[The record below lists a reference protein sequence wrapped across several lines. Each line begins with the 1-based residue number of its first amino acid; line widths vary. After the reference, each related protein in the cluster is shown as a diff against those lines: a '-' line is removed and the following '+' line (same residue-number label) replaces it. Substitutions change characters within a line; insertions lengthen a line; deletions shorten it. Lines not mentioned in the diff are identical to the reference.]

1 MSKIIIYLVMLT
13 ATLWS
18 QSGVLIM
25 SPNPGEEISSN
36 DILIAVSF
44 YRMNGVNPGDIKLTL
59 DGQDITS
66 QAFIDSDIIS
76 CLVDNLDPGEHQVT
90 LVLGGPVRPE
100 TWSFSVAMKEPALE
114 YSGRIR
120 SGSSVDQIG
129 DQSLNI
135 SQVMLNMKGTAYE
148 WLKFRTNVKLTTQE
162 NLLYQPRNVYG
173 FSFALQDFATLNLGD
188 SNPRISYFTMN
199 GKRIRGLDANLKL
212 GWFNAH

>member
-13 ATLWS
+13 AILWS

-76 CLVDNLDPGEHQVT
+76 CLVDNLDPGEHQAT
-90 LVLGGPVRPE
+90 LVLE
-100 TWSFSVAMKEPALE
+100 I
-114 YSGRIR
+114 GR
-120 SGSSVDQIG
+120 
-129 DQSLNI
+129 
-135 SQVMLNMKGTAYE
+135 
-148 WLKFRTNVKLTTQE
+148 
-162 NLLYQPRNVYG
+162 
-173 FSFALQDFATLNLGD
+173 
-188 SNPRISYFTMN
+188 
-199 GKRIRGLDANLKL
+199 
-212 GWFNAH
+212 AHV